1 MVSDVVKQKVPS
13 AFLPLFKKNINSC
26 FVLLIP
32 EWLHFIG
39 VSACNIGGGKKTD
52 MAGNASCSKAKK
64 NVLAFDVPGIVPRWS
79 LDSRR
84 YCRFYVRACI
94 RQYSSETCAGSGTQV

>member
-1 MVSDVVKQKVPS
+1 MASDVVKQKVPS
-13 AFLPLFKKNINSC
+13 VFLPLFKKNINSR

-32 EWLHFIG
+32 ERLHFIG

-64 NVLAFDVPGIVPRWS
+64 NMLAFDVPGIVPRWS

-84 YCRFYVRACI
+84 YCRVLC
-94 RQYSSETCAGSGTQV
+94 TCLYTPV